1 MSKTATYSLIQGQT
15 LATATGTIAFTS
27 IPETYNDLILVCNYT
42 TTDAANIYMT
52 LNNDTTST
60 YYRQWLYGT
69 GSAASAGHGT
79 VAYLNNS
86 ATISTTPV
94 NTILNILDYS
104 NATTHKTTLVR
115 HSNASGETLA
125 EVILYPQTTAISS
138 VRIIGTSTFAIGS
151 TFRLY
156 GIEAYK

>member
-1 MSKTATYSLIQGQT
+1 MAKTATYSLIQSQT

-27 IPETYNDLILVCNYT
+27 IPATYTDLVLVCNYT
-42 TTDAANIYMT
+42 TTAAANIYMT

-60 YYRQWLYGT
+60 YSRQWLYGN
-69 GSAASAGHGT
+69 GSTSNGGHGT

-86 ATISTTPV
+86 VTISTTPV
-94 NTILNILDYS
+94 NTILNIMDYS
-104 NATTHKTTLVR
+104 NATTYKTTLVR
-115 HSNASGETLA
+115 HNNAVGETLA
-125 EVILYPQTTAISS
+125 EVILYPQTAAISS

-151 TFRLY
+151 NFKLY